1 MRTADHA
8 DTAHAGLW
16 PAARSGWWSLA
27 LIALVGVATVSSMVA
42 VATGQRDGRAGVT
55 CLGVEDAVPR

>member
-42 VATGQRDGRAGVT
+42 VATGQRDGPAGVA
-55 CLGVEDAVPR
+55 CLGVEGAVLL